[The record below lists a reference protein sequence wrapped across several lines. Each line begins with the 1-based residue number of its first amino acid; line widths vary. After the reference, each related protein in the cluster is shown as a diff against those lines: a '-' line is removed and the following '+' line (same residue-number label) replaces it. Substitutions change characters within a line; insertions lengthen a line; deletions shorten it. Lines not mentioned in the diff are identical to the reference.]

1 MNMLKIAALLQCRLH
16 WQWIYDNTE
25 RLVSKNPLI
34 SPGAIKFAY
43 FEKYIYSIPPAGCFC
58 CEYDKKFFDNCSH
71 CSHCPLT
78 GFAWKNHCM
87 KNTEDFPSLFA
98 NWCSSVSDRNISAA
112 CRIAKEMVDA
122 CTLALEKE

>member
-1 MNMLKIAALLQCRLH
+1 MNMLKIDALVQCRSH

-25 RLVSKNPLI
+25 RLMSKNLLI
-34 SPGAIKFAY
+34 TPEEIKFAY
-43 FEKYIYSIPPAGCFC
+43 FEKNYPYSIPDTDCFC

-71 CSHCPLT
+71 CPLT

-87 KNTEDFPSLFA
+87 RNTEDFPSLFA
-98 NWCSSVSDRNISAA
+98 NWCSSVSDRNIIAA
-112 CRIAKEMVDA
+112 CRNAKGMVDA